1 MVNGIRSA
9 LSDRVLKTT
18 VSIDIFCIIW
28 CFFSEGAKV
37 AKNETVKRYYS
48 CVLVSV
54 EKFVPQS
61 CNNQYLCTHMA
72 LFKGFSNVSYN
83 AE

>member
-1 MVNGIRSA
+1 MV
-9 LSDRVLKTT
+9 
-18 VSIDIFCIIW
+18 
-28 CFFSEGAKV
+28 FFSEEAKI

-48 CVLVSV
+48 FVLVSV
-54 EKFVPQS
+54 EKFVLQS

-72 LFKGFSNVSYN
+72 LFKGFSNPSYN